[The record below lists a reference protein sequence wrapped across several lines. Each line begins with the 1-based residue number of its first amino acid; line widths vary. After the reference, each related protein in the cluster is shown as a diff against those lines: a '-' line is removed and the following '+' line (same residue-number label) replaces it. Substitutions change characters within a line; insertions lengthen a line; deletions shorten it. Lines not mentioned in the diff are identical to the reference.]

1 MHHILKTKNGK
12 CRLEKVKK
20 ILECRK
26 GNGKEEPEELKARRI
41 GEIRMCVEKTR
52 KRRKRVRTLAEETQQ
67 DDTVAEEVDEEREGA
82 EEEEVAAAL
91 SPSLLGHKL
100 TNLKREREREIVF
113 K

>member
-41 GEIRMCVEKTR
+41 GEIRMCVESEFGHWQRKLSKTTPLQ
-52 KRRKRVRTLAEETQQ
+52 KK
-67 DDTVAEEVDEEREGA
+67 
-82 EEEEVAAAL
+82 
-91 SPSLLGHKL
+91 
-100 TNLKREREREIVF
+100 
-113 K
+113 